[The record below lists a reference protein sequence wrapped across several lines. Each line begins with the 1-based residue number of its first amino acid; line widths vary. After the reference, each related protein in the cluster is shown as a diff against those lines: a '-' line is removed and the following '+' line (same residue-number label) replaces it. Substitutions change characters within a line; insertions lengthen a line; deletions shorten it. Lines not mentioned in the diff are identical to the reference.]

1 MIQDDV
7 FNNVDLGMQ
16 RQSFVR
22 RICAFGGVADVAD
35 LHRTGLVSQRVL
47 DLDTRVSSMR
57 SVEDAYSAVMAQMLQ
72 AEETPVFA
80 EMALACATRYAAAF
94 DVAAFRWMQSSFV
107 DGVGLALVLSR
118 AIWQDI
124 VGDADFVEIYEPCE
138 SSEIVATGVLGA
150 LDGVTMLT
158 DAYRLPTAQTIPA
171 GAAFMCRV
179 AATDKF
185 ADVRTW
191 RGPLTAP
198 VVGGRPGVSTFEHKL
213 SLSAV
218 KPGSAVRFQR
228 VTGS

>member
-7 FNNVDLGMQ
+7 LNNVDLGLQ
-16 RQSFVR
+16 HQSFVR

-57 SVEDAYSAVMAQMLQ
+57 SVEDAYSAVMVQMLQ
-72 AEETPVFA
+72 AEEAPVFT

-94 DVAAFRWMQSSFV
+94 DITAFRWMQSSFV
-107 DGVGLALVLSR
+107 AGVGLALVLSR

-138 SSEIVATGVLGA
+138 STEIATTGVLGA
-150 LDGVTMLT
+150 LDGVIMLT
-158 DAYRLPTAQTIPA
+158 DQYRLPSRKTIPE

-179 AATDKF
+179 GATDRF
-185 ADVRTW
+185 AEIRTW
-191 RGPLTAP
+191 RGPLREP
-198 VVGGRPGVSTFEHKL
+198 ERWNPGVRTFEHKV
-213 SLSAV
+213 SLANV
-218 KPGSAVRFQR
+218 RPHNAVRFQR